1 MSADERS
8 CVNDRKVGEVG
19 CRVSGQTVVRNRCKL
34 LLETRVTGQAMKG
47 SKVKG
52 NVLAFRNPHDV
63 EIGEKENEKD
73 ERLPKISE
81 TKKPGGS
88 GKTMKTTAKMRGLSE
103 ERSKKG
109 RGRRQVGRK
118 GQQQ

>member
-1 MSADERS
+1 MTELSADERS

-52 NVLAFRNPHDV
+52 NVLASRNPHDV
-63 EIGEKENEKD
+63 KRV
-73 ERLPKISE
+73 ERRRM
-81 TKKPGGS
+81 KKTRDCRKYLRQRNQEVA
-88 GKTMKTTAKMRGLSE
+88 GKR
-103 ERSKKG
+103 
-109 RGRRQVGRK
+109 
-118 GQQQ
+118 

>member
-1 MSADERS
+1 MDDGGQSCKQMSEGDGQH
-8 CVNDRKVGEVG
+8 VNDKKVGQVG

-63 EIGEKENEKD
+63 KRL
-73 ERLPKISE
+73 ERRRM
-81 TKKPGGS
+81 KK
-88 GKTMKTTAKMRGLSE
+88 TRDC
-103 ERSKKG
+103 
-109 RGRRQVGRK
+109 RK
-118 GQQQ
+118 YL